1 MMQSFHLNASW
12 FQAFLRISTLKS
24 AIPKRME
31 YSSNHHFSDAMLVLG
46 QCGLVQFYLVHQQT
60 AWFSPKCH
68 PPKERTSIF
77 YTWCLHIIWMCKYI
91 YTYSIYICDY
101 MCIMYTCV
109 LICLKTPF
117 PPLHM
122 SMCFLQFSS
131 CLTCIVPHVALR
143 SLRLLQ
149 RSPFHKGG
157 LPTTS

>member
-1 MMQSFHLNASW
+1 
-12 FQAFLRISTLKS
+12 
-24 AIPKRME
+24 ME
-31 YSSNHHFSDAMLVLG
+31 YSFNHHFSDAMLVLE

-77 YTWCLHIIWMCKYI
+77 YTWCLHIIWMCI
-91 YTYSIYICDY
+91 YTYIILYNIY
-101 MCIMYTCV
+101 MCLYVHNVYMCSDM
-109 LICLKTPF
+109 LKNILTPF

-122 SMCFLQFSS
+122 SMCCLRFSS